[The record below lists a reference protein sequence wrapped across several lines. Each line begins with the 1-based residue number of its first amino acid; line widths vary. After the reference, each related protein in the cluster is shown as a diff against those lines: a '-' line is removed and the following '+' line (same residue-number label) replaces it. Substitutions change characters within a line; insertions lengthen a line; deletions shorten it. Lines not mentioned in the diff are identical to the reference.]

1 IHDFGKVSVMSASE
15 KIRKTAAELRSQ
27 IAYHNELYHGQ
38 DNPEISDAAFDELLR
53 KLAELETE

>member
-1 IHDFGKVSVMSASE
+1 MSASE

-53 KLAELETE
+53 KLAELEGEYPELV